1 MAYVSS
7 GTTFSVSALAVMT
20 AVGDVTAITFDGI
33 NVAELDTGDIS
44 SAVKSFI
51 TGNKDNGTVSVSLN
65 LWTSVGATMD
75 AQYYL
80 RPALYKA
87 GASPGSFEIRF
98 GGAGAGSTVAFQA
111 YVTSLNVSAAVDS
124 VVTAEITLR
133 ISSALTWTG

>member
-7 GTTFSVSALAVMT
+7 GTTFSVNWSSVYLTIA
-20 AVGDVTAITFDGI
+20 DVTAIAFDGI
-33 NVAELDTGDIS
+33 NVAELDTGNIS
-44 SAVKSFI
+44 SAVKSFV

-65 LWTSVGATMD
+65 LWPSVGAVSD

-87 GASPGSFEIRF
+87 GASPASFEIRF
-98 GGAGAGSTVAFQA
+98 GGAGAGSTVQFDA

-124 VVTAEITLR
+124 VVTAEVTLR

>member
-7 GTTFSVSALAVMT
+7 GTTFSVNAAGSMT
-20 AVGDVTAITFDGI
+20 AVGDITAITFDGI
-33 NVAELDTGDIS
+33 NVAELDTGNIS
-44 SAVKSFI
+44 SAVKSFV

-65 LWTSVGATMD
+65 LWTSVGASVD
-75 AQYYL
+75 SQYYL

-87 GASPGSFEIRF
+87 GASPASFQIRF
-98 GGAGAGSTVAFQA
+98 GGAGAGSTVAFEA

-133 ISSALTWTG
+133 ISSALTWTS

>member
-1 MAYVSS
+1 MSYVSS
-7 GTTFSVSALAVMT
+7 GTTLSVSAAGVT
-20 AVGDVTAITFDGI
+20 AALGDVTAIAFDGI
-33 NVAELDTGDIS
+33 TVSELDTGDIS
-44 SAVKSFI
+44 SAVKSFV
-51 TGNKDNGTVSVSLN
+51 TGNKDNGTISVSVN
-65 LWTSVGATMD
+65 LWTSVGSSIE

-87 GASPGSFEIRF
+87 GAAPASFEIRF

-133 ISSALTWTG
+133 ISSALTWTS

>member
-7 GTTFSVSALAVMT
+7 GTTFSVSAAGAMT

-33 NVAELDTGDIS
+33 NVAELDTGNIS
-44 SAVKSFI
+44 SAVKSFV

-65 LWTSVGATMD
+65 LWTSVGASVD

-87 GASPGSFEIRF
+87 GASPANFQIRF
-98 GGAGAGSTVAFQA
+98 GGAGAGSTVTFDA

-124 VVTAEITLR
+124 VVTAEVTLR